1 MNQPKPSGWGHKALP
16 FAIIGCGGAMLVIRI
31 HEFFSGIFD
40 ERSWVMLGVGV
51 LFVIAGI
58 RILIRHHLAK
68 SYSRKTYE
76 EDV

>member
-1 MNQPKPSGWGHKALP
+1 
-16 FAIIGCGGAMLVIRI
+16 MLVIRI